1 MLSVTGRLWLY
12 LAAILLNLNYG
23 LLLYT
28 FAIEQFYDTVYYNT
42 DIKCISWTS
51 VINLFRTAIPMAI
64 KYFWQIWT
72 QN

>member
-42 DIKCISWTS
+42 DIKCIS
-51 VINLFRTAIPMAI
+51 
-64 KYFWQIWT
+64 
-72 QN
+72 

>member
-1 MLSVTGRLWLY
+1 MQFNLLYKLYLVQLFKIDMLSVTGRLWLY

-42 DIKCISWTS
+42 DIKCIS
-51 VINLFRTAIPMAI
+51 
-64 KYFWQIWT
+64 
-72 QN
+72 